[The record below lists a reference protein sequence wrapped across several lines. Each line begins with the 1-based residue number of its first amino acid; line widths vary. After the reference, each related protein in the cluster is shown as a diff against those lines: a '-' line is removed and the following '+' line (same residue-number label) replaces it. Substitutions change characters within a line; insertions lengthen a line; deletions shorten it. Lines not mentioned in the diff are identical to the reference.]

1 MSEWLSKAE
10 ADRMVDEAMSALDR
24 ERGKLAELGRVWSEE
39 ITVRAK
45 DQSLVMTFDGRG
57 ELTDIAFQGSKYRT
71 LAPTQLASTIMDTLR
86 RGREE
91 AVNRVNEVMGES
103 RSGFDIEGLTSG
115 RVDPLAMVNELM
127 APMLQGFDEILPAK
141 ERKSDG

>member
-24 ERGKLAELGRVWSEE
+24 ERGKLAELGKVWSEE
-39 ITVRAK
+39 ITIRAK

-57 ELTDIAFQGSKYRT
+57 ELTDITFQGAKYRT
-71 LAPTQLASTIMDTLR
+71 LAPAQLASTIMDTLR

-91 AVNRVNEVMGES
+91 AMNRVNEVMGEP

-127 APMLQGFDEILPAK
+127 APMLQGFDEILPTK